1 MKRTIIIGGREI
13 VIGALGQPMD
23 SMFDRLHA
31 AYFGQVPL
39 PWEEFEA
46 AALDFFNRTAANW
59 GEHDAYFNN
68 FTVIWRLFLTRGGT
82 STQSTSGK
90 ARSNQLWS
98 GSRRIPPP
106 YSQRNA
112 LLLLEYDGTPARG
125 PGPWLPSHSSG
136 CARRY

>member
-13 VIGALGQPMD
+13 VIGALGQPID

-68 FTVIWRLFLTRGGT
+68 FTVSWRTLLDTGRYEHAEHIW
-82 STQSTSGK
+82 QSALQPALEWEQAHPPTVFTKERPTTSGV
-90 ARSNQLWS
+90 
-98 GSRRIPPP
+98 
-106 YSQRNA
+106 
-112 LLLLEYDGTPARG
+112 
-125 PGPWLPSHSSG
+125 
-136 CARRY
+136 